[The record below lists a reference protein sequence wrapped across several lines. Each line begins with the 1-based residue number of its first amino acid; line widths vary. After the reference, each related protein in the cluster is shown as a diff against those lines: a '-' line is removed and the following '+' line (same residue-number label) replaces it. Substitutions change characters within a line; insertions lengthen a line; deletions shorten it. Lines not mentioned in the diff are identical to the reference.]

1 MKKRGLAQGRGLD
14 ALLGSIK
21 QARDDVQNSQS
32 SHAGAQLDEL
42 ALECLQRGEYQPRR
56 EMSPE
61 SLNDLAASIQRHG
74 VMQPIVVR
82 RLGGNP
88 ALQGVQYEI
97 VAGERRWRAA
107 KQAGL
112 THIPAIIRDLPD
124 ELAIALAL
132 IENIQREDLSPMEQ
146 ANALQ
151 RFHDEFGMSHQEI
164 ADAVGKARTTVSN
177 LLRLIGLQAEVKT
190 LLEHG
195 DLDMGHARA
204 LLSLD
209 AATQIELA
217 REVVSRGLSVR
228 QTEQLIRDR
237 LNPAPTKPI
246 RVLPPDVEKLSQ
258 RLSERFGAPV
268 QIEHNDKGKGRL
280 TIRYHSLDELDG
292 ILAVMGQPTEELG

>member
-21 QARDDVQNSQS
+21 QAREDVQSSQAG
-32 SHAGAQLDEL
+32 HAGAQLEEL
-42 ALECLQRGEYQPRR
+42 PLEALQRGEYQPRR

-82 RLGGNP
+82 RLGGT
-88 ALQGVQYEI
+88 GIQYEI

-112 THIPAIIRDLPD
+112 SHIPAIIRDLPD

-177 LLRLIGLQAEVKT
+177 LLRLIGLQDEVKR

-204 LLSLD
+204 LLALE
-209 AATQIELA
+209 AATQLEVA
-217 REVVSRGLSVR
+217 REVVARGLSVR
-228 QTEQLIRDR
+228 QTEQLIRER
-237 LNPAPTKPI
+237 LNPTPVRPE
-246 RVLPPDVEKLSQ
+246 RVVPPDLERLNQ

-292 ILAVMGQPTEELG
+292 ILAVIDRDA

>member
-21 QARDDVQNSQS
+21 QAREDVQNSQS
-32 SHAGAQLDEL
+32 SHAGAQLEEL
-42 ALECLQRGEYQPRR
+42 PLDTLQRGEYQPRR
-56 EMSPE
+56 EMSPD

-88 ALQGVQYEI
+88 ALHGVQYEI

-112 THIPAIIRDLPD
+112 SHIPAIIRDLPD

-209 AATQIELA
+209 AAAQIEVA

-237 LNPAPTKPI
+237 QQPAPSKPV

-292 ILAVMGQPTEELG
+292 ILAVMGQSAE

>member
-14 ALLGSIK
+14 ALLGSIQ
-21 QARDDVQNSQS
+21 QARDEVNSSQV
-32 SHAGAQLDEL
+32 SHLAAQLEQLPLD
-42 ALECLQRGEYQPRR
+42 CLQRGQYQPRR
-56 EMSPE
+56 EMTPE

-82 RLGGNP
+82 RLGGSP
-88 ALQGVQYEI
+88 ALHGVQYEI

-112 THIPAIIRDLPD
+112 AQIPAIIRDLPD

-164 ADAVGKARTTVSN
+164 ADTVGKARTTVSN
-177 LLRLIGLQAEVKT
+177 LLRLIALQDEVKT

-209 AATQIELA
+209 ALTQVALA

-228 QTEQLIRDR
+228 QTEQLARDR
-237 LNPAPTKPI
+237 LQPTPSKPAKP
-246 RVLPPDVEKLSQ
+246 VPPDIETLSQ
-258 RLSERFGAPV
+258 QLSERFGAPV
-268 QIEHNDKGKGRL
+268 QIAHNDKGKGRL

-292 ILAVMGQPTEELG
+292 ILALIGQTDV

>member
-21 QARDDVQNSQS
+21 QARDEVQNSQS
-32 SHAGAQLDEL
+32 SYAGAQLDEL

-237 LNPAPTKPI
+237 LSPAPTKPI